1 MELEDRIKR
10 WRLILGEESEAGFS
24 AMGDTSLSGEQD
36 LMDQAIAAI
45 YDNTSSGGGFAP
57 AAQAKA
63 LRPPLSPN
71 GWAM

>member
-24 AMGDTSLSGEQD
+24 AMGDTALSGEQD
-36 LMDQAIAAI
+36 LMDQALAAI

-57 AAQAKA
+57 AARAKA
-63 LRPPLSPN
+63 LRPLLSPN

>member
-36 LMDQAIAAI
+36 LMDQALAA
-45 YDNTSSGGGFAP
+45 
-57 AAQAKA
+57 AA
-63 LRPPLSPN
+63 
-71 GWAM
+71 